1 MMMIMDLCL
10 FDKIVGNY
18 KLIEI
23 ATLFG
28 YDIRSI
34 LILMSLYSTIGH
46 CNKGDYCWNEFN

>member
-1 MMMIMDLCL
+1 MMMIMDLRL

-28 YDIRSI
+28 
-34 LILMSLYSTIGH
+34 L
-46 CNKGDYCWNEFN
+46 

>member
-1 MMMIMDLCL
+1 MMIMDLCL

-34 LILMSLYSTIGH
+34 LILKSLYPTIGY
-46 CNKGDYCWNEFN
+46 CNKGDYCGNEFN